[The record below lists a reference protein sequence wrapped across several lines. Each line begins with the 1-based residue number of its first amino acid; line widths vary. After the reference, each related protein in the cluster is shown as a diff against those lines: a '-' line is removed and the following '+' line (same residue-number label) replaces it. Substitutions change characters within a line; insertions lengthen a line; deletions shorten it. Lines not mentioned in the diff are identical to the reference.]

1 LVLLLEGLHLSTIS
15 FSEGVPLE
23 PAFAGFHEVLQPLV
37 IDVGADA
44 FSAAEDADG
53 YFSADALDENP
64 DFLLRSEAASR
75 DLLGVANQL
84 LSVLVGLIWV
94 VINHPG

>member
-1 LVLLLEGLHLSTIS
+1 LRVSTS
-15 FSEGVPLE
+15 ARLASLRESP
-23 PAFAGFHEVLQPLV
+23 FASFHEVLQPLV

-75 DLLGVANQL
+75 DLLGVWRI
-84 LSVLVGLIWV
+84 SY
-94 VINHPG
+94 